1 MSVINYSKLFDL
13 ARDFYSSLSYNDRS
27 GSALIPFRYS
37 LELTYRCNLQCPYC
51 YVGNSRTKEELSTQD
66 WLNVIKQIPFYGMIT
81 LVGGEPLLR
90 KDFKEI
96 FNASINQVMGKVNVV
111 TNGILL
117 NEDILKMFID
127 KKLLLLS
134 ISIDGY
140 GKNHDINRDK
150 EGIFEKITHN
160 LETLKSLKAKNK
172 KPLVDI
178 KTIILEN
185 NLDDLPKL
193 YKYCEE
199 LDLNFLSLAFLRNN
213 DLKQNSILRN
223 TIGPEFYETEYPIE
237 PYFDIEHF
245 KDVFRELESLS
256 KRGKVK
262 IRWAPKF
269 DYFSDKPSVIEKFFL
284 LGKTPV
290 AQIYK
295 PCMYPWSNVIINP
308 EGDMYPCLSYK
319 IGNVKEK
326 QLKEVWNSPHYRCFR
341 KNLQIRKVFNA
352 CQMCCEL
359 TPKI

>member
-1 MSVINYSKLFDL
+1 
-13 ARDFYSSLSYNDRS
+13 SLSYNNKS
-27 GSALIPFRYS
+27 GKTLIPLRYY

-51 YVGNSRTKEELSTQD
+51 YVGNSRSKEELSTQE
-66 WLNVIKQIPFYGMIT
+66 WLNIIKQIPFYGMIT

-96 FNASINQVMGKVNVV
+96 FSASIKQVFGKVNVV

-117 NEDILKMFID
+117 DEEILKMFID
-127 KKLLLLS
+127 QKLLLLS

-150 EGIFEKITHN
+150 EGIFEKITNN
-160 LETLKSLKAKNK
+160 LETLKSLKSKNK

-199 LDLNFLSLAFLRNN
+199 LDLDFLSLAFLRNN

-223 TIGPEFYETEYPIE
+223 NIGPEFYETEYPIQ
-237 PYFDIEHF
+237 PYFGMAHLKEVF
-245 KDVFRELESLS
+245 KELESLS
-256 KRGKVK
+256 KSGKTKV
-262 IRWAPKF
+262 RWAPKF
-269 DYFSDKPSVIEKFFL
+269 DYFDDRLLAIENFFKHQGEKPVSE
-284 LGKTPV
+284 
-290 AQIYK
+290 IYK

-319 IGNVKEK
+319 IGNIKTK
-326 QLKEVWNSPHYRCFR
+326 PLKEIWNSPNYNCFR
-341 KNLQIRKVFNA
+341 KNLHTRKVFNA

-359 TPKI
+359 TPKENH